1 MATTNPLR
9 QLGEQGVSVWVD
21 SIARDWLEKGELRR
35 LRDDFSVVGV
45 TSNPT
50 IFQAAIGVGGFYDDQ
65 LAGLAAQG
73 LRGQALFE
81 RLTLYDIRWAAH
93 ELRPVYQATG
103 GRDGYVS
110 YEVPPDIARDTDET
124 TFQAARLWDLLS
136 LPNVMIKIPATAEGL
151 PAIRASIAAGI
162 NVNVTLVFSVAR
174 YREVVEAYLSGL
186 EDRAAAGG
194 DLGHVASVASFFVS
208 RVDSLTDPLLEERVE
223 EGGPDAELAE
233 ARLGTAAIDNAKLAY
248 QAWLELFAGPRW
260 EALAAKG
267 ARPQRC
273 LWASTSTK
281 NPNYR
286 DVLYCEELIGP
297 DTVNTMPLS
306 TVEAF
311 GDHGVVRGQTL
322 LDGLDR
328 AQRLWSDL
336 IRVGID
342 EEEVGEQL
350 EEEGVQ
356 KFAASYQAALETVE
370 AKAAQV
376 GKSRPDPSP
385 ALATP

>member
-1 MATTNPLR
+1 MASTNPLR
-9 QLGEQGVSVWVD
+9 QLNEEGVSVWVD

-35 LRDDFSVVGV
+35 LRDDYSVAGV

-50 IFQAAIGVGGFYDDQ
+50 IFQAAIGAGGFYDDQ
-65 LAGLAAQG
+65 LAALAAHG
-73 LRGQALFE
+73 LGAQAIFE
-81 RLTLYDIRWAAH
+81 RLALYDIRWAAH
-93 ELRPVYQATG
+93 ELRQTYQASG

-110 YEVPPDIARDTDET
+110 YEVPPDLAHDADET
-124 TFQAARLWDLLS
+124 VFQVARLWDLLS
-136 LPNVMIKIPATAEGL
+136 VPNVMLKIPATVEGL

-186 EDRAAAGG
+186 EERAEAGG
-194 DLGHVASVASFFVS
+194 DLDHVASVASFFVS
-208 RVDSLTDPLLEERVE
+208 RVDTLVDPILEERCQ
-223 EGGPDAELAE
+223 EGGPDAELA
-233 ARLGTAAIDNAKLAY
+233 ASRLGTAAIDNAKLAY

-260 EALAAKG
+260 EALAARG

-286 DVLYCEELIGP
+286 DVLYCEELVGR

-306 TVEAF
+306 TVDAF
-311 GDHGVVRGQTL
+311 ADHGQVRGQTVT
-322 LDGLDR
+322 DGLDR
-328 AQRLWSDL
+328 ARRLWSDL
-336 IRVGID
+336 IRVGVD

-350 EEEGVQ
+350 ETEGVD
-356 KFAASYQAALETVE
+356 KFAASYQKLLDTID
-370 AKAAQV
+370 AKRADV
-376 GKSRPDPSP
+376 GG
-385 ALATP
+385 

>member
-1 MATTNPLR
+1 MTNPLA
-9 QLGEQGVSVWVD
+9 QLTEHGVAVWVD

-50 IFQAAIGVGGFYDDQ
+50 IFQAAIGTGGFYDDQ
-65 LAGLAAQG
+65 LAGLAEQDLPAQ
-73 LRGQALFE
+73 AIFE
-81 RLTLYDIRWAAH
+81 RLALYDIRWAAY
-93 ELRPVYQATG
+93 ELRPVYQASG

-110 YEVPPDIARDTDET
+110 YEVPPDIAHDTEAT
-124 TFQAARLWDLLS
+124 SFHAARLFDLLS
-136 LPNVMIKIPATAEGL
+136 VPNALIKIPATTEGL
-151 PAIRASIAAGI
+151 PAIQASIAAGV

-174 YREVVEAYLSGL
+174 YREVVEAYLAGL
-186 EDRAAAGG
+186 EERAAAGG
-194 DLGHVASVASFFVS
+194 DLSQVASVASFFVS
-208 RVDSLTDPLLEERVE
+208 RVDTLIDPILEERVE

-233 ARLGTAAIDNAKLAY
+233 ARLGTAAVDNAKLAY
-248 QAWLELFAGPRW
+248 QAWQELFAGPRW
-260 EALAAKG
+260 EAVAAKG

-286 DVLYCEELIGP
+286 DVLYSEELIGP

-311 GDHGVVRGQTL
+311 ADHGIVRGDTL
-322 LDGLDR
+322 LEDLDR
-328 AQRLWSDL
+328 ARRLWSEL

-350 EEEGVQ
+350 EAEGVE
-356 KFAASYQAALETVE
+356 KFAASYQKVLDTIN
-370 AKAAQV
+370 AKREQLT
-376 GKSRPDPSP
+376 G
-385 ALATP
+385 

>member
-1 MATTNPLR
+1 MATTNPLG
-9 QLGEQGVSVWVD
+9 LLSDQGVSVWVD

-35 LRDDFSVVGV
+35 LRDNLSVVGV

-50 IFQAAIGVGGFYDDQ
+50 IFQAAIGAGGFYDDQ
-65 LAGLAAQG
+65 LAGLAERGLGAQ
-73 LRGQALFE
+73 AIFE
-81 RLTLYDIRWAAH
+81 RLALYDIRWAAH

-110 YEVPPDIARDTDET
+110 YEIPPDIAHDTDAT
-124 TFQAARLWDLLS
+124 IFQVARLFDLLS
-136 LPNVMIKIPATAEGL
+136 LPNLMIKIPATEEGL

-162 NVNVTLVFSVAR
+162 NVNVTLIFSIAR

-186 EDRAAAGG
+186 EERAAKRAE
-194 DLGHVASVASFFVS
+194 LGRVASVASFFVS
-208 RVDSLTDPLLEERVE
+208 RVDTLIDPILSERVE

-233 ARLGTAAIDNAKLAY
+233 SRLGTAAIDNAKLAY
-248 QAWLELFAGPRW
+248 QAWLELFDGPRW
-260 EALAAKG
+260 QALRAKD

-286 DVLYCEELIGP
+286 DVLYGEELIGR

-306 TVEAF
+306 TVDAF
-311 GDHGVVRGQTL
+311 ADHGQVRGQTVL
-322 LDGLDR
+322 EDLDR
-328 AQRLWSDL
+328 AKRLWSDL

-350 EEEGVQ
+350 EVEGVE
-356 KFAASYQAALETVE
+356 KFAVSYQKLLDTIE
-370 AKAAQV
+370 AKRAEAS
-376 GKSRPDPSP
+376 G
-385 ALATP
+385 

>member
-1 MATTNPLR
+1 MTNPLA
-9 QLGEQGVSVWVD
+9 QLTEHGVAVWVD

-50 IFQAAIGVGGFYDDQ
+50 IFQAAIGTGSFYDDQ
-65 LAGLAAQG
+65 LAGLAEQDLPAP
-73 LRGQALFE
+73 AIFE
-81 RLTLYDIRWAAH
+81 RLALYDIRWAAY
-93 ELRPVYQATG
+93 ELRPVYQASG
-103 GRDGYVS
+103 RRDGYVS
-110 YEVPPDIARDTDET
+110 YEVPPDIAHDTEAT
-124 TFQAARLWDLLS
+124 TFHAARLFDLLS
-136 LPNVMIKIPATAEGL
+136 IPNALIKIPATTEGL
-151 PAIRASIAAGI
+151 AAIQASIAAGV

-174 YREVVEAYLSGL
+174 YREVVEAYLAGL
-186 EDRAAAGG
+186 EERAAAGG
-194 DLGHVASVASFFVS
+194 DLSGVASVASFFVS
-208 RVDSLTDPLLEERVE
+208 RVDTLLDPILEERVE
-223 EGGPDAELAE
+223 EGGPDADLAE
-233 ARLGTAAIDNAKLAY
+233 SRLGTAAIDNAKLAY
-248 QAWLELFAGPRW
+248 QAWLELFSGPRW

-286 DVLYCEELIGP
+286 DVLYSEELIGP

-311 GDHGVVRGQTL
+311 ADHGIVRGDTL
-322 LDGLDR
+322 LEDLDR
-328 AQRLWSDL
+328 ARRLWSDL

-350 EEEGVQ
+350 EAEGVE
-356 KFAASYQAALETVE
+356 KYAASYQKVLDTIN
-370 AKAAQV
+370 AKREQLT
-376 GKSRPDPSP
+376 G
-385 ALATP
+385 

>member
-1 MATTNPLR
+1 MTNPLA
-9 QLGEQGVSVWVD
+9 QLTEHGVAVWVD

-50 IFQAAIGVGGFYDDQ
+50 IFQAAIGTGSFYDDQ
-65 LAGLAAQG
+65 LAGLAEQDLPAQ
-73 LRGQALFE
+73 AIFE
-81 RLTLYDIRWAAH
+81 RLALYDIRWAAY
-93 ELRPVYQATG
+93 ELRPVYQASG

-110 YEVPPDIARDTDET
+110 YEVPPDIAHDTEAT
-124 TFQAARLWDLLS
+124 TFHAARLFDLLS
-136 LPNVMIKIPATAEGL
+136 IPNALIKIPATTEGL
-151 PAIRASIAAGI
+151 PAIQASIAAGV

-174 YREVVEAYLSGL
+174 YREVVEAYLAGL
-186 EDRAAAGG
+186 EERAAGG
-194 DLGHVASVASFFVS
+194 GDLSHVASVASFFVS
-208 RVDSLTDPLLEERVE
+208 RVDTLIDPILEERVE

-233 ARLGTAAIDNAKLAY
+233 SRLGTAAVDNAKLAY
-248 QAWLELFAGPRW
+248 QAWQELFAGPRW
-260 EALAAKG
+260 EAVAAKG

-286 DVLYCEELIGP
+286 DVLYSEELIGP

-311 GDHGVVRGQTL
+311 ADHGIVRGDTL
-322 LDGLDR
+322 LEDLDR
-328 AQRLWSDL
+328 ARRLWSDL

-350 EEEGVQ
+350 EAEGVE
-356 KFAASYQAALETVE
+356 KFAASYQKVLDTIN
-370 AKAAQV
+370 AKREQLT
-376 GKSRPDPSP
+376 G
-385 ALATP
+385 

>member
-1 MATTNPLR
+1 MTNPLA
-9 QLGEQGVSVWVD
+9 QLSGHGVAVWVD

-35 LRDDFSVVGV
+35 LRDDCSVVGV

-50 IFQAAIGVGGFYDDQ
+50 IFQAAIGAGSFYDDQ
-65 LAGLAAQG
+65 LAGLAGQDLPAQ
-73 LRGQALFE
+73 AIFE
-81 RLTLYDIRWAAH
+81 RLALYDIRWAAY
-93 ELRPVYQATG
+93 ELRPVYQASG

-110 YEVPPDIARDTDET
+110 YEVPPDIAHDTEAT
-124 TFQAARLWDLLS
+124 TFHAARLFDLLS
-136 LPNVMIKIPATAEGL
+136 IPNALIKIPATIEGL
-151 PAIRASIAAGI
+151 PAIRASIAAGVS
-162 NVNVTLVFSVAR
+162 VNVTLVFSVAR

-186 EDRAAAGG
+186 EERAAGG
-194 DLGHVASVASFFVS
+194 GDLSQVASVASFFVS
-208 RVDSLTDPLLEERVE
+208 RVDTLIDPILDERVE

-248 QAWLELFAGPRW
+248 QAWQELFAGPRW

-286 DVLYCEELIGP
+286 DVLYSEELIGP

-311 GDHGVVRGQTL
+311 GDHGIVRGDTL
-322 LDGLDR
+322 LEGLDR
-328 AQRLWSDL
+328 ARRLWSEL

-350 EEEGVQ
+350 EAEGVD
-356 KFAASYQAALETVE
+356 KFAASYQKVIDTIE
-370 AKAAQV
+370 AK
-376 GKSRPDPSP
+376 RTE
-385 ALATP
+385 LER